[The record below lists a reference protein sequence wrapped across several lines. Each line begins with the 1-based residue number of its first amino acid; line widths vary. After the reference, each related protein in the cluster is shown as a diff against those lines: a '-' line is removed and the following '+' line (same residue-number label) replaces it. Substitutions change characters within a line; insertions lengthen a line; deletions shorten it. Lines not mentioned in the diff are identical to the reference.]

1 MSIEKR
7 TSVDQL
13 IPGMVLAE
21 PVFHPM
27 SMQMI
32 WNSGTTLT
40 PKHIALLQKM
50 NLGGIRVMEFVP
62 ASPQSAALATAI
74 APAVPRDQREP
85 AEVPRPRPEP
95 TAPRPYT
102 QPPSVA
108 PPQAAFRVPS
118 PPARFAPASGA
129 PLAPRQPVPVRRPS
143 WERLPEP
150 LKQPQRIREE
160 VLERN
165 CNIVRHVT
173 ESVRHSSRIDFNQV
187 DLSVQTTIKQIV
199 QHKELL
205 ENLIDLRVYD
215 EYTYAHSAN
224 VMSLALVVGTALNY
238 PVERLRV
245 LGVGALLHDI
255 GKTLVPEEILNK
267 PEKLSEEEFRIMA
280 THPANG
286 IMILSNY
293 PWATNDIRNCAFQHH
308 EKFGGQGYPM
318 GLKGPQIAE
327 LAQVVSIV
335 DFYDAL
341 ISDRVYKKGLPPN
354 VVYQAIMN
362 GVNQHFDARIVQAFL
377 KFIVP
382 YPVNSQVLLSTGQS
396 ARVMRVNRKALLSP
410 VVVVEGQGELDL
422 ARHPEIAITTIE
434 RVAREHPTFF
444 NAPAGKG
451 APRGRGLP
459 ER

>member
-1 MSIEKR
+1 MLKKIPVSDVR
-7 TSVDQL
+7 
-13 IPGMVLAE
+13 PGMFIQKLGDSWLTHPFWRGSFLLEEADDLAK
-21 PVFHPM
+21 
-27 SMQMI
+27 I
-32 WNSGTTLT
+32 RKSG
-40 PKHIALLQKM
+40 I
-50 NLGGIRVMEFVP
+50 
-62 ASPQSAALATAI
+62 
-74 APAVPRDQREP
+74 
-85 AEVPRPRPEP
+85 AEVWIDTDRGLDGPDTRSPVLDNADPLP
-95 TAPRPYT
+95 
-102 QPPSVA
+102 A
-108 PPQAAFRVPS
+108 PPVECPETRDPSIDRASLAAELGRAQRLYEGS
-118 PPARFAPASGA
+118 KARMRAMFAEA
-129 PLAPRQPVPVRRPS
+129 
-143 WERLPEP
+143 RLGRAINTEGVQT
-150 LKQPQRIREE
+150 LVEE
-160 VLERN
+160 
-165 CNIVRHVT
+165 I
-173 ESVRHSSRIDFNQV
+173 SA
-187 DLSVQTTIKQIV
+187 SVQR
-199 QHKELL
+199 
-205 ENLIDLRVYD
+205 NPWALITVARLKTAD
-215 EYTYAHSAN
+215 EYTYMHSVAVCALMIALARQLGLPAHD
-224 VMSLALVVGTALNY
+224 TR
-238 PVERLRV
+238 EI
-245 LGVGALLHDI
+245 GAAGLFHDI
-255 GKTLVPEEILNK
+255 GKAQIPAEILNK
-267 PEKLSEEEFRIMA
+267 PGKLTEQEFRIMA